1 MCNHSAGHIGGM
13 GGFRIGTSNK
23 SKNATN
29 KKDDGERH
37 YYTNFWSLRERERE
51 RESGGAIGGESQGVN
66 VVVGLVCTTK
76 GWDIDCQ

>member
-1 MCNHSAGHIGGM
+1 M
-13 GGFRIGTSNK
+13 RDTTTLTS
-23 SKNATN
+23 
-29 KKDDGERH
+29 D
-37 YYTNFWSLRERERE
+37 LLERERE